1 MKNNVLFLL
10 LAASLLT
17 ACSST
22 KNPSASMVTSGK
34 TENGAETASA
44 NSGNVAQKAAAASF
58 SGSSVYFEYDSAEV
72 KGSFRPA
79 IGDQARFL
87 SGHPDAQVVVDGNCD
102 ERGSAE
108 YNLSLGQ
115 RRADTLGKMLVTLGA
130 HKSQIKTVSHG
141 KENPKASCHDE
152 SCWKENRRADI
163 TQG

>member
-1 MKNNVLFLL
+1 MKSNVLFLL
-10 LAASLLT
+10 LVASLLA

-22 KNPSASMVTSGK
+22 KNPSASMATSGK
-34 TENGAETASA
+34 AENGAETASV
-44 NSGNVAQKAAAASF
+44 NGRNVDQKAAAASF

-72 KGSFRPA
+72 KGSYRPA
-79 IGDQARFL
+79 IREEARFL
-87 SGHPDAQVVVDGNCD
+87 SDHPDAKIVVDGNCD

-130 HKSQIKTVSHG
+130 NKNQIKAVSHG
-141 KENPKASCHDE
+141 KENPKATCHDE

-163 TQG
+163 AQG